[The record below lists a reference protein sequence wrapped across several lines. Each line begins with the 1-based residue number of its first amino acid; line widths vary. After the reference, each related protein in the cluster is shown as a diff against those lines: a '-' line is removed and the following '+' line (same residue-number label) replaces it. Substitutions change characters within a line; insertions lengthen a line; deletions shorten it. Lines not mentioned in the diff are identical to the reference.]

1 MYNAYQM
8 AGAGCRAA
16 GGEVLVVVVPPKM
29 LPLFNKNKT
38 EESRAGSRD
47 GKAELNF

>member
-8 AGAGCRAA
+8 AGAGRMA
-16 GGEVLVVVVPPKM
+16 GGAVVVVPPKM

-38 EESRAGSRD
+38 EKSREGSRD